1 MLDTNA
7 LIDRI
12 KNKPPL
18 MAERIYALVDG
29 DGLCM
34 SFASY
39 AVLLKGAERSERKSV
54 VLRRLEAL
62 TRQVAGAVR
71 HRARAVPALRDA
83 GDTAQSGRQ
92 ARSSAAMTC
101 KLPATRWPRRPAW

>member
-34 SFASY
+34 SFASN

-62 TRQVAGAVR
+62 TRQVPVLYGIG
-71 HRARAVPALRDA
+71 PALCQRY
-83 GDTAQSGRQ
+83 
-92 ARSSAAMTC
+92 AMQ
-101 KLPATRWPRRPAW
+101 ATRLRAAGRHARRQQ